1 MFKPLEPFKELTTLQ
16 ERINKMFEDVLPSF
30 SLQDSKWL
38 PAVDIYETDG
48 NIQIEVEVPGMDEK
62 NLKVKIEDN
71 TLTISGDRKF
81 EKKESKDNYYRIE
94 RNYGS
99 FTRSFFLPDNVDK
112 EQIKAKYENGIL
124 KVELPKKSEAKP
136 KEIDCCTKTKLR
148 GVESNPSL

>member
-136 KEIDCCTKTKLR
+136 KEIEIAVQKQ
-148 GVESNPSL
+148 S